1 MVAAFDYCLNGKGGA
16 APSIDTAMHGLL
28 AATHVDHLHPDS
40 GIALATA
47 ADGAALTKQ
56 YFGYRVV
63 WVPWR
68 RPGFQL
74 GVDIAANAAE
84 NPQASGAFW
93 GPRHH
98 RVGLDQRG
106 MREPVAGD
114 HPDGGSVPRRA
125 RPAPAVRAGYPS
137 SGTRRCPAK
146 NGVPALPNSS
156 RSCAVSRPRT
166 SHRSGTSPTATSFD
180 FLAASEHPR
189 LAALGTSCPDHF
201 LPTKVRPM
209 VLDLPPL
216 ASVEDSS
223 ARLKELHTAYREDYA
238 RYYSE
243 HATPTARPCGVQ
255 TPRSCSSGV
264 SGCSFGSSKQT
275 AQVAGEFY
283 VNAINVMR
291 GAESVST
298 YTPIDE
304 REKFRIEYWALEE
317 AKLAR
322 MPKPKPLATRIAFV
336 TGAASG
342 IGKAVANGS
351 RPKVPA
357 WSSRTST
364 RAKRPRRRRR
374 SAAATWRSVSPPT
387 SPTRTTSPPG
397 YARPCS
403 RSAGWTSS

>member
-74 GVDIAANAAE
+74 GVDIAAIAAE
-84 NPQASGAFW
+84 NPQAIGCILG

-146 NGVPALPNSS
+146 NGVPACRTLPAPARS
-156 RSCAVSRPRT
+156 RVHGQATGRALHRQRRRSTSWPPRNIRDSPRSARRAPTTSCRR
-166 SHRSGTSPTATSFD
+166 RSG
-180 FLAASEHPR
+180 R
-189 LAALGTSCPDHF
+189 
-201 LPTKVRPM
+201 
-209 VLDLPPL
+209 
-216 ASVEDSS
+216 
-223 ARLKELHTAYREDYA
+223 
-238 RYYSE
+238 
-243 HATPTARPCGVQ
+243 
-255 TPRSCSSGV
+255 
-264 SGCSFGSSKQT
+264 
-275 AQVAGEFY
+275 
-283 VNAINVMR
+283 
-291 GAESVST
+291 
-298 YTPIDE
+298 
-304 REKFRIEYWALEE
+304 
-317 AKLAR
+317 
-322 MPKPKPLATRIAFV
+322 
-336 TGAASG
+336 
-342 IGKAVANGS
+342 
-351 RPKVPA
+351 
-357 WSSRTST
+357 WSSIC
-364 RAKRPRRRRR
+364 RPRRP
-374 SAAATWRSVSPPT
+374 SKTPP
-387 SPTRTTSPPG
+387 RG
-397 YARPCS
+397 
-403 RSAGWTSS
+403 